1 MHIMSILTVLFSFAV
16 TFLLTPIFIRFLRKA
31 GIMGTDIHKA
41 NKPLLPTSAGI
52 PVALGIFFSMMFF
65 VFIRTFIYDNTGD
78 LVYVFAAVAT
88 MLLITFIGFLDDLL
102 HNKVKSADGDNRSGG
117 LRKLQKV
124 ILTLPAA
131 IPLMVIAAGTT
142 TMGFP
147 FIGEINFGM
156 LYPLILIPIG
166 VVGAANMVNL
176 LGGLNGMEASLGSV
190 YMLMLGLYA
199 YFVANSAVAALIAF
213 STFGALVGM
222 LYFNKYPAKLL
233 PGDSIQYL
241 LGASLVSIA
250 VLGNMEKAA
259 LIVSI
264 PFFIELCLKLK
275 GGIRMPNTT
284 VGFLNKE
291 GKVQSHYKKIY
302 SLPHIWM
309 RSGKFSE
316 KQIVLFMILMELSF
330 ASLIWFV

>member
-1 MHIMSILTVLFSFAV
+1 
-16 TFLLTPIFIRFLRKA
+16 
-31 GIMGTDIHKA
+31 
-41 NKPLLPTSAGI
+41 
-52 PVALGIFFSMMFF
+52 
-65 VFIRTFIYDNTGD
+65 
-78 LVYVFAAVAT
+78 
-88 MLLITFIGFLDDLL
+88 
-102 HNKVKSADGDNRSGG
+102 
-117 LRKLQKV
+117 
-124 ILTLPAA
+124 
-131 IPLMVIAAGTT
+131 
-142 TMGFP
+142 
-147 FIGEINFGM
+147 
-156 LYPLILIPIG
+156 
-166 VVGAANMVNL
+166 
-176 LGGLNGMEASLGSV
+176 
-190 YMLMLGLYA
+190 MLMLGLYA